1 MKKIE
6 TELKDCFILE
16 PDVFGDE
23 RGYFM
28 EFYSSKKITENN
40 LDNILPNVIQGNR
53 SLSKKGTLR
62 GLHYQLNPMCQT
74 KLVECLDGAVL
85 DVVVDLRKS
94 SPTYKKWIAV
104 ELTKENHRQLLVPR
118 GFAHGFLTLKDNTLF
133 QYLVDNPYAPDYE
146 DGFAWDDPEI
156 GVDWSFEKYGIKTPI
171 LSEKDSHRTSYQES
185 RADFE

>member
-6 TELKDCFILE
+6 TDLKDCYILE
-16 PDVFGDE
+16 PDIFGDE

-28 EFYSSKKITENN
+28 EFYSSSKIEENN
-40 LDNILPNVIQGNR
+40 LSHILPNVIQGNR

-62 GLHYQLNPMCQT
+62 GLHFQMNPKCQT

-94 SPTYKKWIAV
+94 SPSYKKWIAV

-133 QYLVDNPYAPDYE
+133 QYLVDQPYAPELE
-146 DGFAWDDPEI
+146 DGFAWNDPDI
-156 GVDWSFEKYGIKTPI
+156 GIEWNLEKYGINEPI
-171 LSEKDSHRTSYQES
+171 LSQKDINRNSYKES
-185 RADFE
+185 KADFE